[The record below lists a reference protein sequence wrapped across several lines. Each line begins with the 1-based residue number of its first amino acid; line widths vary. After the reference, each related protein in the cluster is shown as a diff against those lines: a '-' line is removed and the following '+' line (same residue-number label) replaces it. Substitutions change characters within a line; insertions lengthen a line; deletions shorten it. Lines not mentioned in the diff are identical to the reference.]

1 MQGKV
6 RILLLDAQGATLA
19 ERHSKNSVMRGG
31 GELIAKLFAGQGSA
45 ITHMAVGTSEA
56 ATPDDFSLA
65 ALQNEAIGETPAL
78 TGPTDVELPA
88 EAFVIAADAEKRLVT
103 VKIRGT
109 LPNASA
115 VGTIREAGLLSKS
128 EAGTVLYNRV
138 IFAPLTKGNDH
149 ELTLFWE
156 VSFPYGDLQWF

>member
-6 RILLLDAQGATLA
+6 KILLLDAQGTTLA

-45 ITHMAVGTSEA
+45 ITHMGVGTSA
-56 ATPDDFSLA
+56 AETPNDFSLA
-65 ALQNEAIGETPAL
+65 ALQNEAVGETPAL
-78 TGPTDVELPA
+78 TGSTDVELPA
-88 EAFVIAADAEKRLVT
+88 GAFAIAVDGEKRLVT
-103 VKIRGT
+103 VKVRGT
-109 LPNASA
+109 LPNDSA

-128 EAGTVLYNRV
+128 EAGIVLYNRV